1 MHLTIGNVG
10 KLRVQINIKI
20 TSCLN
25 LKNFDVEDLNINL
38 SISNR
43 ILKCSWC
50 LKMLNQK
57 VAGVLFGI
65 SAGAMW
71 AIEAVLGKIL
81 LSSLSFI
88 QISASEA
95 FFAAIVALTYVL
107 ASGKSLRC
115 GGGSSLRDILLIGL
129 LGSVLAPVAYFLG
142 LSYTL
147 AVNATLLAH
156 LQPLFVSIL
165 GFIFLD
171 EKVWRNDII
180 GGLMI
185 GFAAIL
191 ITGRS
196 IENLT
201 ALKFGNLGDLVVLLA
216 TLGWAMAAI
225 PGKRLTKDAES
236 ALIVGYRFLV
246 ASAVFLP
253 TLIVLNQLAIES
265 IYQVVLGVIAGLG
278 YIFYYEGLKR
288 LKASQVALTELSSP
302 FFTAILAWLILGEYL
317 TVIQIIGATL
327 LFAGLT
333 LLTQK

>member
-1 MHLTIGNVG
+1 
-10 KLRVQINIKI
+10 
-20 TSCLN
+20 
-25 LKNFDVEDLNINL
+25 
-38 SISNR
+38 
-43 ILKCSWC
+43 
-50 LKMLNQK
+50 MLNQK

-115 GGGSSLRDILLIGL
+115 GSSSLRDILLIGL
-129 LGSVLAPVAYFLG
+129 LGSVLAPMAYFLG
-142 LSYTL
+142 LSWTL
-147 AVNATLLAH
+147 AVNVTLLAH

-165 GFIFLD
+165 GFIFLN
-171 EKVWRNDII
+171 ERVWRNDII

-185 GFAAIL
+185 GFAAVL

-196 IENLT
+196 IENLA

-225 PGKRLTKDAES
+225 PGKRLARDVES
-236 ALIVGYRFLV
+236 VLIVGYRFLV

-253 TLIVLNQLAIES
+253 TLIVLNQLVIES

-302 FFTAILAWLILGEYL
+302 FFTAILAWFILGEYL
-317 TVIQIIGATL
+317 TVIQIIGAML

-333 LLTQK
+333 LLTQKERSG